1 MSECFYDDE
10 HHGDEEDAEDG
21 RNGRTKDDGDAHRD
35 SRCGAGAAG
44 HGQRDRADD
53 EGQGRHDDRAE
64 TDLGGFD
71 SSRYGIHTAFID
83 TDFGVFD
90 DQDGVLGGQA
100 DDGQQTDLEVQVI
113 LLVQEVGKSRSPENT
128 GRQAEHNS
136 KGYFPAF
143 IQGGQD
149 EEDEEDSQGEDVDRL
164 VAGFD
169 FFTAHAA
176 PFIGI
181 AFTERVFSDF
191 FQRFKGITG
200 AVAISRGPLNL
211 DGRIVVE
218 TVEDRR
224 RTDGFRSDKV
234 GHRNELVGTVADV
247 DVVIGIDGFTEF
259 RSGLNDD
266 LEITTEHGEIV
277 DLIGTIEG
285 LERRIEVAQGNAF
298 FGNFIAVDVELIA
311 RRIGSKGR
319 VDRPDFRPLPGS
331 GDEFLCHR

>member
-1 MSECFYDDE
+1 MSECFYDDK
-10 HHGDEEDAEDG
+10 HHGDKEDPEDG
-21 RNGRTKDDGDAHRD
+21 RNGRTEDDGDAHSD
-35 SRCGAGAAG
+35 SRRSACPGGD
-44 HGQRDRADD
+44 GQRDRADD

-64 TDLGGFD
+64 TDLGRFD
-71 SSRYGIHTAFID
+71 SSRYRVHAAFID

-143 IQGGQD
+143 IQGSQD
-149 EEDEEDSQGEDVDRL
+149 EKDEEDSQGEDVDRL

-224 RTDGFRSDKV
+224 RTDSFRSDKV
-234 GHRNELVGTVADV
+234 GHRNELVGAVADV

-277 DLIGTIEG
+277 DLVGTIEG